1 LKEKKMKFI
10 VELNNTKV
18 LMTADQIGVLTNLL
32 WEAEQITRKYIASV
46 SATASTPARPST
58 YISII
63 DTFNITETLKFG
75 AIATEEYDAMTLI
88 TKLHNESN
96 A

>member
-1 LKEKKMKFI
+1 MKFI

-18 LMTADQIGVLTNLL
+18 LMTADQIGALTNLL
-32 WEAEQITRKYIASV
+32 WGAEQITRKYL
-46 SATASTPARPST
+46 ASTAKSPST
-58 YISII
+58 YLSII

-75 AIATEEYDAMTLI
+75 AICDEEYDAMVLI

-96 A
+96 P

>member
-1 LKEKKMKFI
+1 MKFI

-32 WEAEQITRKYIASV
+32 WGAEQITRKYL
-46 SATASTPARPST
+46 ASTAKSPST
-58 YISII
+58 YLSII
-63 DTFNITETLKFG
+63 DTFSVQDTLKVG
-75 AIATEEYDAMTLI
+75 AMPDDAYGAMVLI

-96 A
+96 P

>member
-1 LKEKKMKFI
+1 MKFI

-32 WEAEQITRKYIASV
+32 WGAEQITRKYL
-46 SATASTPARPST
+46 ASTAKSPSS
-58 YISII
+58 YLSII

-75 AIATEEYDAMTLI
+75 AIGDEEYDAMVLI

-96 A
+96 P